1 MWTIGR
7 CRQLLAVFVSS
18 VVVGGIGSAYGGI
31 GIVRRVGCA
40 GYRHR
45 SALQASNVAADII
58 VAVRDGGALERW
70 WTSLPRWRTVA
81 S

>member
-1 MWTIGR
+1 MIGR
-7 CRQLLAVFVSS
+7 CRQQLAAFVGF
-18 VVVGGIGSAYGGI
+18 VVAGGIGSACGEI

-45 SALQASNVAADII
+45 SALQASNVAADTI
-58 VAVRDGGALERW
+58 VAVRDDGALERW
-70 WTSLPRWRTVA
+70 WTGLPRWRTVA